1 MHIILVVNFVY
12 LFMITFAFDS
22 VRLNS
27 MADGSIRLTFGLGE
41 LQPEQLGECAKLFNR
56 VGCLG
61 ITLDDEFSEVEKEV
75 LTKAVSSDKD
85 ESLDKW
91 FE

>member
-1 MHIILVVNFVY
+1 MV
-12 LFMITFAFDS
+12 TFAFDRVS
-22 VRLNS
+22 LKS
-27 MADGSIRLTFGLGE
+27 MADGSIQLTFGLGE

-61 ITLDDEFSEVEKEV
+61 ITLADDFSEVEKEV
-75 LTKAVSSDKD
+75 LTKAVAKQEES

>member
-1 MHIILVVNFVY
+1 
-12 LFMITFAFDS
+12 MITFAFDS

-41 LQPEQLGECAKLFNR
+41 LQPDQLGECAKLFNR

-61 ITLDDEFSEVEKEV
+61 ITLEEDFSDKEKEV
-75 LTKAVSSDKD
+75 LNKAVAKQKDSD
-85 ESLDKW
+85 SLDKW

>member
-1 MHIILVVNFVY
+1 
-12 LFMITFAFDS
+12 MITFAFDS

-61 ITLDDEFSEVEKEV
+61 ITLEDEFSEVENEV
-75 LTKAVSSDKD
+75 LTKAVENGKENIEED
-85 ESLDKW
+85 EQTGW
-91 FE
+91 R

>member
-1 MHIILVVNFVY
+1 
-12 LFMITFAFDS
+12 MITFAFDS

-75 LTKAVSSDKD
+75 LTKAVENGKERQTENKTNRPASW
-85 ESLDKW
+85 LG
-91 FE
+91 